1 MRQVRRGR
9 FLIAAAKAIGL
20 TVPAA
25 GAGVRGQNG
34 RMIKRRAFLWML
46 GGLALGATPIASIAR
61 KDTKVAR
68 IGFLGSA
75 SASASAGLLEALKS
89 GLRDHGYIVN
99 KDILIESRW
108 AEGRYEQL
116 TALATELV
124 RLKVEV
130 LVTYGT
136 PGIRAA
142 KRATTT
148 IPIVM
153 AASAD
158 AVAAGLVGSLARP
171 DGNVTG
177 LTIFGPEITAKRL
190 ELLQE
195 AFPRAR
201 KIGVLFNPDTKGVG
215 SRPMDN
221 ASKLFKVELQRIG
234 VRGPD
239 EFASAFSAM
248 VAKRVDAVLV
258 TQEPMLNA
266 YPKEIADLAAKHL
279 LPLIGFND
287 LADAGGLLGYGVN
300 FSELYRRA
308 AYYVDKLLKGAKPAD
323 LPIER
328 PTKFDLAINLKA
340 ARTLRLTIPQSL
352 LRRADRVIE

>member
-1 MRQVRRGR
+1 MGQVRRRR
-9 FLIAAAKAIGL
+9 FLFAASVL
-20 TVPAA
+20 VAA
-25 GAGVRGQNG
+25 P
-34 RMIKRRAFLWML
+34 
-46 GGLALGATPIASIAR
+46 LAAEAQQVAR
-61 KDTKVAR
+61 VAR

-75 SASASAGLLEALKS
+75 SASGSASSVAALRS
-89 GLRDHGYIVN
+89 GLRDLGYLGN
-99 KDILIESRW
+99 KDIVIEFRW
-108 AEGRYEQL
+108 AEGRYERL
-116 TALATELV
+116 AELATELV
-124 RLKVEV
+124 RLNVDV

-136 PGIRAA
+136 PGVRAA

-158 AVAAGLVGSLARP
+158 AVATGLVGSLARP

-190 ELLQE
+190 ELLKE

-201 KIGVLFNPDTKGVG
+201 KVAVLFNPDTKGAGAQPMEIG
-215 SRPMDN
+215 SKSLN
-221 ASKLFKVELQRIG
+221 VELQRIG
-234 VRGPD
+234 VRGPG

-248 VAKRVDAVLV
+248 VTKRADAVFV

-266 YPKEIADLAAKHL
+266 YPKEIADLAAKHR
-279 LPLIGFND
+279 LPAIGFND
-287 LADAGGLLGYGVN
+287 LAEAGGLLGYGVN
-300 FSELYRRA
+300 FLDLYRRA

-328 PTKFDLAINLKA
+328 PTKFELVVNLKT
-340 ARTLRLTIPQSL
+340 ARALGISVPKSVL
-352 LRRADRVIE
+352 LRADRVIE

>member
-1 MRQVRRGR
+1 MRRRD
-9 FLIAAAKAIGL
+9 LVL
-20 TVPAA
+20 
-25 GAGVRGQNG
+25 GV
-34 RMIKRRAFLWML
+34 
-46 GGLALGATPIASIAR
+46 LALGAAPIASTAQ

-75 SASASAGLLEALKS
+75 SAAASAGLLEALKS
-89 GLRDHGYIVN
+89 GLRDQGYIAN

-116 TALATELV
+116 TELATELV
-124 RLKVEV
+124 RLEVDV

-136 PGIRAA
+136 PGVRAA

-158 AVAAGLVGSLARP
+158 AVATGLVGSLARP

-177 LTIFGPEITAKRL
+177 LTILGPEITAKRL

-201 KIGVLFNPDTKGVG
+201 KVAVLFNPDTRGAG
-215 SRPMDN
+215 SRPMDI

-248 VAKRVDAVLV
+248 AAKGVDAVLV

-266 YPKEIADLAAKHL
+266 YPKEIADLAARHR

-300 FSELYRRA
+300 FPELYRRA
-308 AYYVDKLLKGAKPAD
+308 AYYVDKLLKGAKPAN
-323 LPIER
+323 LPVEQ
-328 PTKFDLAINLKA
+328 PTKFELIINMKT
-340 ARTLRLTIPQSL
+340 ARSLGLTIPPSIL
-352 LRRADRVIE
+352 LRANRVIE